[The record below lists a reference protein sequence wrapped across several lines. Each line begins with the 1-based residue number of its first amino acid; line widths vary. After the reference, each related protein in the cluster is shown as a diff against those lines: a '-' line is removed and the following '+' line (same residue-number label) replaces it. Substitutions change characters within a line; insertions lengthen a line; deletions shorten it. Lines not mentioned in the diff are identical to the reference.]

1 MSRPSGTGPSSL
13 TSRLLMPLG
22 AVYGAVAARR
32 LAREGLDAGI
42 PVLCVGNY
50 HVGGAGKTP
59 TVLALV
65 NLLRDAGEAPIVLS
79 RGYGGKLRGPI
90 KVDPERHAAI
100 DVGDEPLMMAQAV
113 AVVVARDRV
122 DGVALARSQGAS
134 VIVMD
139 DGFQNPAIAKDAS
152 LIVIDG
158 DRGLGNACVF
168 PAGPLRAPL
177 PPQLARTDALIIVG
191 KGSAADPVAAA
202 IAAQGG
208 LVLRAHLTPTEASL
222 AALRGKRVLAFA
234 GIGDPSRFFRTLRTS
249 GVEVVAEK
257 AFADHHPFSGNEIE
271 ALAAAAK
278 RDGLTLVTT
287 EKDMARLGRGG
298 ELMPAARDI
307 VPFAVT
313 LRFDDEPKLLRFV
326 TDRLFKSR
334 AKKVQVVGWAKRTG
348 RANARPMARP
358 PCPKR
363 MWTIMV
369 GTARRAPLPTLRITR
384 SLQRAGKMP
393 LQHGG
398 RNRVGL
404 LQVDAPVFQFVERN
418 LHAGDRAAHI
428 GARRDHAEIAI
439 QILHLRFAMARGTE
453 FIQHGQNPR
462 IVPAVRHGGSNVFGY
477 HLA

>member
-1 MSRPSGTGPSSL
+1 MHEPAFWYRPSSL

-22 AVYGAVAARR
+22 AVYGVVAARR
-32 LAREGLDAGI
+32 LVREGIDAGI

-90 KVDPERHAAI
+90 KVDPERHAASG
-100 DVGDEPLMMAQAV
+100 VGDEPLMMAQAV
-113 AVVVARDRV
+113 AVVVARDRA

-139 DGFQNPAIAKDAS
+139 DGFQNPAVAKDAS

-191 KGSAADPVAAA
+191 NGSAADTVAAA
-202 IAAQGG
+202 VAAQGG
-208 LVLRAHLTPTEASL
+208 LVLRALLVPSEASV
-222 AALRGKRVLAFA
+222 ATLRGKRVLAFA
-234 GIGDPSRFFRTLRTS
+234 GIGDPGRFFRTLRA
-249 GVEVVAEK
+249 GGIDVVAEK
-257 AFADHHPFSGNEIE
+257 AFADHHPFSQNEIE

-278 RDGLTLVTT
+278 HDELTLVTT
-287 EKDMARLGRGG
+287 EKDMARLRSGG
-298 ELMPAARDI
+298 KLVPAARDI

-313 LRFDDEPKLLRFV
+313 LRFDDEPKLLRFA

-334 AKKVQVVGWAKRTG
+334 AKKYRT
-348 RANARPMARP
+348 
-358 PCPKR
+358 
-363 MWTIMV
+363 
-369 GTARRAPLPTLRITR
+369 
-384 SLQRAGKMP
+384 
-393 LQHGG
+393 
-398 RNRVGL
+398 
-404 LQVDAPVFQFVERN
+404 
-418 LHAGDRAAHI
+418 
-428 GARRDHAEIAI
+428 
-439 QILHLRFAMARGTE
+439 
-453 FIQHGQNPR
+453 
-462 IVPAVRHGGSNVFGY
+462 
-477 HLA
+477 